1 METRNR
7 KNRSIST
14 IILLILLLFSF
25 GALYYFYSSYQK
37 DLNSINVLKA
47 EENRLKEE
55 IALKDKNINDLN
67 GDINFSLD
75 LKNQAIQI
83 KEEFFNKASE
93 LENKIINNES
103 DARIAY
109 LTFDDGPYLATSM
122 NFLDFLDQEDIK
134 ATFFYLAKGEETYP
148 IYQRIIDSGHTLA
161 NHSATHRLKKEISIY
176 RSVDIFKADV
186 LENKE
191 FVQDNFAYTTNIFR
205 FPGGSPTAGAIKN
218 DCINALRDMGYGYV
232 DWDITTGDGSN
243 SGTVEEY
250 IHGVIDNYQPYNVV
264 VVLMH
269 DYSVNTLSALPTIV
283 ETLRN
288 DGFIFL
294 PLFYDSYKIIK

>member
-7 KNRSIST
+7 KNRTIST

-25 GALYYFYSSYQK
+25 GTLYYFYNNYQK

-55 IALKDKNINDLN
+55 IDLKDKNISELNDE
-67 GDINFSLD
+67 INFSLD
-75 LKNQAIQI
+75 LKNKAIEI
-83 KEEFFNKASE
+83 KEEFFNKALE

-109 LTFDDGPYLATSM
+109 LTFDDGPYLDTSM
-122 NFLDFLDQEDIK
+122 DFLDFLDEQDIK
-134 ATFFYLAKGEETYP
+134 ATFFYLKKTEATYP

-161 NHSATHRLKKEISIY
+161 NHSASHRLKKENSIY
-176 RSVDIFKADV
+176 ASVETFAADI
-186 LENKE
+186 LENKI
-191 FVQDNFAYTTNIFR
+191 FVEENFNYTTNILR
-205 FPGGSPTAGAIKN
+205 FPGGSPTAGIIKDACVDAI
-218 DCINALRDMGYGYV
+218 REMGYGYV

-243 SGTVEEY
+243 SGTVEDY
-250 IHGVIDNYQPYNVV
+250 IHGVIDNYEPYNIM

-269 DYSVNTLSALPTIV
+269 DYARNTLEALPTIV

-294 PLFYDSYKIIK
+294 PMFYESHKINK